1 MRALVVLPTLNEA
14 GTIGRVVELL
24 LSVDGALDLL
34 VVDDASDDGTP
45 EIIKDLRG
53 GRVELIERS
62 RRLGLG
68 SAYLRGF
75 DWALQRAYEA
85 VVEMDADLSHD
96 PLDAVRLLA
105 ALKDADV
112 VIGSRYVPGG
122 RVENWGLF
130 RRALSLAGNRYAQV
144 LLGIDVADSTSGLRA
159 YRTEWLGRAGLETVA
174 SEGYAFQ
181 VELAYRAVRSHANVV
196 EIPIAFTER
205 VAGRS
210 KMSRAIV
217 LEALFRIAGWALR
230 DRVLAPL
237 RRRLDRRQDR

>member
-1 MRALVVLPTLNEA
+1 MRALVILPTLNEA

-24 LSVDGALDLL
+24 LSVDGAPDLL

-45 EIIKDLRG
+45 GIVKDLRG

-62 RRLGLG
+62 KKLGLG

-75 DWALQRAYEA
+75 DWALRRAYEA
-85 VVEMDADLSHD
+85 VVEMDSDLSHD
-96 PLDAVRLLA
+96 PLDVVRLLA
-105 ALKDADV
+105 ALEDADV
-112 VIGSRYVPGG
+112 VIGSRYIPGG

-159 YRTEWLGRAGLETVA
+159 YRTEWLRRAGLRTIA

-181 VELAYRAVRSHANVV
+181 VELAYRAVRSRAKVV

-217 LEALFRIAGWALR
+217 LEALLRIAGWALR
-230 DRVLAPL
+230 DRLLAPL
-237 RRRLDRRQDR
+237 HRRLTATKTR

>member
-1 MRALVVLPTLNEA
+1 VTRALVVLPTLNEA
-14 GTIGRVVELL
+14 GTIGRVLEVL
-24 LSVDGALDLL
+24 LSLDGAPDLL
-34 VVDDASDDGTP
+34 VVDDASDDGTAG
-45 EIIKDLRG
+45 IVKDLRG
-53 GRVELIERS
+53 GRVDLIARS
-62 RRLGLG
+62 KKMGLG
-68 SAYLRGF
+68 SAYLTGF

-85 VVEMDADLSHD
+85 VVEMDSDLSHD
-96 PLDAVRLLA
+96 PRDAVRLLA
-105 ALKDADV
+105 ALDNADV

-130 RRALSLAGNRYAQV
+130 RRALSVAGNRYARV

-159 YRTEWLGRAGLETVA
+159 YRTEWLRRAGLETIA

-196 EIPIAFTER
+196 EIPIVFTER

-217 LEALFRIAGWALR
+217 LEALLRIAGWALR

-237 RRRLDRRQDR
+237 RRRLGC

>member
-1 MRALVVLPTLNEA
+1 VVLPTLNEA
-14 GTIGRVVELL
+14 GTIGRVLEVL
-24 LSVDGALDLL
+24 LSLDGAPDLL
-34 VVDDASDDGTP
+34 VVDDASDDGTAA
-45 EIIKDLRG
+45 IVKDLPG
-53 GRVELIERS
+53 GRVDLIERS
-62 RRLGLG
+62 KKMGLG
-68 SAYLRGF
+68 SAYLTGF

-85 VVEMDADLSHD
+85 VVEMDSDLSHD
-96 PLDAVRLLA
+96 PRDAVRLLA
-105 ALKDADV
+105 ALDNADV

-130 RRALSLAGNRYAQV
+130 RRALSVAGNRYARV

-159 YRTEWLGRAGLETVA
+159 YRTEWLRRAGLETIA

-196 EIPIAFTER
+196 EIPIVFTER

-217 LEALFRIAGWALR
+217 LEALLRIAGWALR
-230 DRVLAPL
+230 DRILAPL
-237 RRRLDRRQDR
+237 RRRLGF